1 MGTCIKFGDYN
12 KNYKYIIFTCIF
24 NYLTYFVT
32 LGDLKEILI
41 SSKIIDEENKSLPT
55 HAGINDI
62 FNYIGIIII
71 SIILDKYKEKK
82 SSNNKQNNEII
93 NNKKISTEILLIH
106 NDIKEEINK
115 NISILN
121 LFFVLSYWIFI
132 DHTTRIIQPLMI
144 FDYWMFELLFIS
156 FMTSIL
162 LKTKIYIHQK
172 IGIIINSLN
181 GLILGIIIFIN
192 KENEENNLNMKY
204 KWLIPISIIIY
215 LFIINSTSYIYTKLK
230 FYMDLKFISQ
240 EKLLIFYGTIGFV
253 FSIIACVI
261 ESSFKCV
268 GSEKKFFCK
277 VNKEIYII
285 ENYTNITQND
295 TNNEIYIYNENYSEY
310 DLYIENFF
318 IFIEDF
324 SKLNSKEITIEIVII
339 FIGMIFYYCS
349 LYFDI
354 LIINYLTPMHF
365 MFSSLIYL
373 FLDEIINFIKEKIIT
388 GNFFK
393 NGYLNLFNI
402 SAYIFSFI
410 GFMIYLEIIEL
421 NFCKL
426 NYNLRKYINERS
438 IKDFKA
444 DLFNDSIITESENSS
459 RTSSINDYDYEYV
472 ELPNNKRK

>member
-1 MGTCIKFGDYN
+1 
-12 KNYKYIIFTCIF
+12 
-24 NYLTYFVT
+24 
-32 LGDLKEILI
+32 
-41 SSKIIDEENKSLPT
+41 
-55 HAGINDI
+55 
-62 FNYIGIIII
+62 
-71 SIILDKYKEKK
+71 
-82 SSNNKQNNEII
+82 
-93 NNKKISTEILLIH
+93 
-106 NDIKEEINK
+106 
-115 NISILN
+115 
-121 LFFVLSYWIFI
+121 
-132 DHTTRIIQPLMI
+132 
-144 FDYWMFELLFIS
+144 
-156 FMTSIL
+156 
-162 LKTKIYIHQK
+162 
-172 IGIIINSLN
+172 
-181 GLILGIIIFIN
+181 
-192 KENEENNLNMKY
+192 
-204 KWLIPISIIIY
+204 
-215 LFIINSTSYIYTKLK
+215 
-230 FYMDLKFISQ
+230 MDLKFISQ

-277 VNKEIYII
+277 VNKEIY
-285 ENYTNITQND
+285 NITQND
-295 TNNEIYIYNENYSEY
+295 TNNEIYIYNEAYSEY

-459 RTSSINDYDYEYV
+459 RTSSINDYDYDYV